1 MVLRSTFIGGFGS
14 FGMYSVPS
22 ICAPQSP
29 KRVWLEHR
37 LPPLSCLVDC
47 ARTDDPRTKTTQA
60 TRIRPIK
67 ILISLT
73 SQNWNRGS
81 GALTLF
87 TPCDTQAA
95 PLLRGSQCTGGER
108 RGEKKVT
115 YKQVPDLT
123 NVTRSGG
130 IHMLRS
136 SRGAER
142 EQAKRRVESRL
153 WIKYP
158 GT

>member
-1 MVLRSTFIGGFGS
+1 
-14 FGMYSVPS
+14 
-22 ICAPQSP
+22 
-29 KRVWLEHR
+29 
-37 LPPLSCLVDC
+37 
-47 ARTDDPRTKTTQA
+47 
-60 TRIRPIK
+60 
-67 ILISLT
+67 
-73 SQNWNRGS
+73 
-81 GALTLF
+81 
-87 TPCDTQAA
+87 
-95 PLLRGSQCTGGER
+95 
-108 RGEKKVT
+108 VT

>member
-1 MVLRSTFIGGFGS
+1 MTREPRQRRQLESDLLRFSSVLPLRMGIGDR
-14 FGMYSVPS
+14 
-22 ICAPQSP
+22 APEALHP
-29 KRVWLEHR
+29 VRYA
-37 LPPLSCLVDC
+37 SC
-47 ARTDDPRTKTTQA
+47 TT
-60 TRIRPIK
+60 
-67 ILISLT
+67 
-73 SQNWNRGS
+73 
-81 GALTLF
+81 
-87 TPCDTQAA
+87 
-95 PLLRGSQCTGGER
+95 LRGSQCTGGER